1 MMMHPDHFDFF
12 MKLVVA
18 GIAALAASV
27 AAKLGMAAAHEWRE
41 LWL

>member
-1 MMMHPDHFDFF
+1 MHPDHFEFF

-27 AAKLGMAAAHEWRE
+27 AGKLGVAVHHAFLRE
-41 LWL
+41 VF